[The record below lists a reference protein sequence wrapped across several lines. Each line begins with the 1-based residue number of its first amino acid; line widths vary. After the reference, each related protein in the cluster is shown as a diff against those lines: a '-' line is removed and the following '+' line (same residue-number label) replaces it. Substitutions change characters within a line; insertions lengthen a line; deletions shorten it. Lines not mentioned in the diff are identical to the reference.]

1 MKNFNFIEDTKVINE
16 MMSYLDPFEDHEEGG
31 ILLGK
36 RTETEDS
43 VTVEL
48 TEFVPVKSQFSAWG
62 IEEGSNL
69 DVPPVGVGYFPDP
82 LEVLPLLERVY
93 PYNSDS
99 EISII
104 GFVHNHMKYLPNP
117 SRWDLERVSKLFG
130 YLMPI
135 YSNKTKELKVW
146 YVTTKEEDP
155 EPWEL
160 KKSLSSAQV
169 VLEVTYVNK

>member
-1 MKNFNFIEDTKVINE
+1 MKNFNFIEDVKVIDE

-36 RTETEDS
+36 RTESEDS

-62 IEEGSNL
+62 INEDSKL
-69 DVPPVGVGYFPDP
+69 DVPPVKDGYFPDP
-82 LEVLPLLERVY
+82 LEVLPLLERTF
-93 PYNSDS
+93 PYNAGS

-104 GFVHNHMKYLPNP
+104 GFVHNHMRFLPNP

-135 YSNKTKELKVW
+135 YSNRTKELKVW
-146 YVTTKEEDP
+146 YVTTKEENS

-160 KKSLSSAQV
+160 RKYLSSARV
-169 VLEVTYVNK
+169 ELEAIYVNK